1 MNMNIDDPKL
11 TAYALNELDEPE
23 RSAIARAIAESPEAQ
38 EFVNETR
45 ELAGLLKTEFAADLR
60 AHAPINVVAHL
71 EPEGLWTPQRR
82 LALAAALAMFA
93 VIGAIAL
100 GAYKFGGNFGE
111 MGRWALGR
119 SASEKVSGSTA
130 GASPAS
136 SPFADIQVEPDQ
148 FLGNEEL
155 TVAPPRV
162 AQNEMSASAPSA
174 TSTPFATAPVI
185 AQAGPLS
192 PPAPVPMAQPAFRE
206 ERFFRDTLTKNAAV
220 AASGTAAR
228 ARSAKQLPGKIA
240 AAGEYY
246 NQQAL
251 SELERGNTSSGIR
264 APSGEFNTA
273 AYDHIVENPFLEAAS
288 NPLSTF
294 SIDVDTASYS
304 NIRRFVN
311 EGSLPPKDAVRV
323 EEMINYF
330 NYDYPQPTDDKP
342 FSINLDA
349 AGCPWEPAHRL
360 VRIGLKGREIA
371 SDKRGAS
378 NLVFLLDVSG
388 SMTPPER
395 LPLVKQ
401 AMRLLVDKLTE
412 NDRVAI
418 VVYAGA
424 SGLALPSTNG
434 DHKDQILQALENL
447 QPGGSTNG
455 AEGIQLAYKV
465 AADNFIKGGVNRVI
479 LATDGDFNV
488 GVTSQGDLVRLIEEK
503 AKTGVFL
510 SVLGVGT
517 DNLKDSTMQK
527 LADKGNG
534 NYAYLD
540 SLDEAR
546 KVLVQQMNGT
556 LVTIAKD
563 VKIQV
568 EFNPARVASYRLIGY
583 EKRLLRKEDFNNDK
597 VDAGE
602 IGAGHTVTALYEV
615 VPVGA
620 TANPAASVPP
630 VDPLKYS
637 ATEEKKSAS
646 QSKAATASNELM
658 TLKLR
663 FKKPDGDKSELIERV
678 LVDDGKEFAN
688 ASQDLKFAA
697 AVSEFGMIL
706 RESEHKGNG
715 TLGAVLEWAQ
725 EGKGSDA
732 NGYRAGFI
740 ELVRKAQKLSKS

>member
-1 MNMNIDDPKL
+1 MKMNIDDPKL
-11 TAYALNELDEPE
+11 TAYALDELDEPE
-23 RSAIARAIAESPEAQ
+23 KSTMAQAVAESPEAQ
-38 EFVNETR
+38 QFVSETR
-45 ELAGLLKTEFAADLR
+45 EMAGLLKSEFAADLR
-60 AHAPINVVAHL
+60 QQAHVPANLIDIHDDPWFWGIARPL
-71 EPEGLWTPQRR
+71 SI
-82 LALAAALAMFA
+82 AAALAVFA
-93 VIGAIAL
+93 VIGALAL
-100 GAYKFGGNFGE
+100 GTYKFGGDFGE
-111 MGRWALGR
+111 MRRWALGGAKP
-119 SASEKVSGSTA
+119 SVVSGQVAALSANPT
-130 GASPAS
+130 
-136 SPFADIQVEPDQ
+136 PFADIQVE
-148 FLGNEEL
+148 E
-155 TVAPPRV
+155 AP
-162 AQNEMSASAPSA
+162 
-174 TSTPFATAPVI
+174 PVI
-185 AQAGPLS
+185 AESSPLAALV
-192 PPAPVPMAQPAFRE
+192 PPPPTTNPPEFKEALNLKGQLAKTE
-206 ERFFRDTLTKNAAV
+206 GST
-220 AASGTAAR
+220 ASGSAR
-228 ARSAKQLPGKIA
+228 TKGARGFAGKIA
-240 AAGEYY
+240 AMP
-246 NQQAL
+246 
-251 SELERGNTSSGIR
+251 SSVAQPMPMDFDRRDNYGGIR

-273 AYDHIVENPFLEAAS
+273 AYDHILENPFLDASS

-304 NIRRFVN
+304 NTRRFIN

-330 NYDYPQPTDDKP
+330 TYDYPQPTDEKP

-349 AGCPWEPAHRL
+349 TGCPWEPAHRL

-401 AMRLLVDKLTE
+401 AMRLLVDKLME
-412 NDRVAI
+412 NDHVAI

-434 DHKDQILQALENL
+434 EHKEQILSALESL

-488 GVTSQGDLVRLIEEK
+488 GVTSQGDLIRLVEEK

-568 EFNPARVASYRLIGY
+568 EFNPVRVASYRLIGY
-583 EKRLLRKEDFNNDK
+583 EKRILRKEDFNNDK
-597 VDAGE
+597 IDAGE

-615 VPVGA
+615 VPVGTA
-620 TANPAASVPP
+620 ANPANSVPP

-637 ATEEKKSAS
+637 KNEQTKSAPLS
-646 QSKAATASNELM
+646 GAATASSEML
-658 TLKLR
+658 TVKLR
-663 FKKPDGDKSELIERV
+663 FKKPDGDKSELIERT
-678 LVDDGKEFAN
+678 LSDDGKEFAK
-688 ASQDLKFAA
+688 APPDLKFAA
-697 AVSEFGMIL
+697 AAAEFGMIL
-706 RESEHKGNG
+706 RDSEHKGNG

-725 EGKGSDA
+725 EGKGGDA

-740 ELVRKAQKLSKS
+740 ELMRKAQALKKG